1 MRILLFPLAMVLFS
15 LSATLQAKDLK
26 IGVVDF
32 GRIMQESP
40 QAESARKSIMD
51 EFAPRQKELQDLGDS
66 ISKKEDKYNRDSAV
80 MSNAE
85 KDKMEHELV
94 NDKREFK
101 RKQDQFRDDVNFKQ
115 NELVGSL
122 QRKLVS
128 NIQAY
133 GKAKGYDLLLADGV
147 IYASDALNITQE
159 VLDYLHKN
167 NK

>member
-80 MSNAE
+80 MC
-85 KDKMEHELV
+85 V
-94 NDKREFK
+94 
-101 RKQDQFRDDVNFKQ
+101 KQDR
-115 NELVGSL
+115 
-122 QRKLVS
+122 
-128 NIQAY
+128 A
-133 GKAKGYDLLLADGV
+133 
-147 IYASDALNITQE
+147 
-159 VLDYLHKN
+159 
-167 NK
+167 